1 MSLSKELNVPNL
13 LSILRLLLV
22 PVFLFLLLD
31 GQNVAALLVLVFASA
46 SDWFDGFI
54 ARKFNQ
60 ITKLGV
66 ILDPM
71 ADRLYI
77 FATLVGL
84 TINGNIPVWLA
95 IVVIARDV
103 LLLIGYPILASHGY
117 GPLPV
122 HFLGKAATFALLY
135 AFPLLLLA
143 DIWTSAEGILLPIA
157 WGFAF
162 WGIGL
167 YWWAGFIYLLQVIS
181 LVRTHSQIRKGK
193 V

>member
-1 MSLSKELNVPNL
+1 MSVSREFNIPNF
-13 LSILRLLLV
+13 LSILRLVLV
-22 PVFLFLLLD
+22 PVFLYLLLD
-31 GQNVAALLVLVFASA
+31 GQNVAALLVLVLASA

-60 ITKLGV
+60 VTNLGV
-66 ILDPM
+66 VLDPL

-77 FATLVGL
+77 FATLIGL

-95 IVVIARDV
+95 TVVIARDV
-103 LLLIGYPILASHGY
+103 LLLVGYPVLASHGY

-143 DIWTSAEGILLPIA
+143 DIWVTAEAIILPIA

-167 YWWAGFIYLLQVIS
+167 YWWAGFIYLFQVIS
-181 LVRTHSQIRKGK
+181 LVRTRSQIRNGK

>member
-1 MSLSKELNVPNL
+1 MSVSREFNFPNF
-13 LSILRLLLV
+13 LSILRLILV
-22 PVFLFLLLD
+22 PVFLYLLLD

-60 ITKLGV
+60 ITNLGV
-66 ILDPM
+66 VLDPL

-77 FATLVGL
+77 FATLIGL

-95 IVVIARDV
+95 TVVIARDV
-103 LLLIGYPILASHGY
+103 LLLIGYPVLASHGY

-143 DIWTSAEGILLPIA
+143 DIWVAAEAIILPIA

-181 LVRTHSQIRKGK
+181 LVRAHSRIRNGK

>member
-1 MSLSKELNVPNL
+1 MSVSREFNFPNF
-13 LSILRLLLV
+13 LSILRLILV
-22 PVFLFLLLD
+22 PVFLYLLLD

-60 ITKLGV
+60 ITNLGV
-66 ILDPM
+66 VLDPL

-77 FATLVGL
+77 FATLIGL

-95 IVVIARDV
+95 TVVIARDV
-103 LLLIGYPILASHGY
+103 LLLIGYPVLASHGY

-143 DIWTSAEGILLPIA
+143 DIWVAAEAIILPIA

-181 LVRTHSQIRKGK
+181 LVRTHSRIRNGK